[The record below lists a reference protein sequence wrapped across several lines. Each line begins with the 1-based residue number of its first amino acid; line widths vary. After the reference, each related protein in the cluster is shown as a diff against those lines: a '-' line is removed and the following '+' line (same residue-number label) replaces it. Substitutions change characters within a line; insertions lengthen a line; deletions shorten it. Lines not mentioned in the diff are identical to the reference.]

1 MTTAAAW
8 IDDLAARFAAGFPTH
23 REFMTLGREAEHP
36 VVHADGT
43 AADISLLWPRLG
55 ATGDL
60 EPKREGEMIIGLDGD
75 KYCYSSEVGK
85 GTIEIILSP
94 TADLNEM
101 AALYEEAMGRLLL
114 ACYEQGFVVL
124 GYGIQPVQDPVASF
138 MTPKQ
143 RYGVLLEVIGE
154 TWLWFTLTA
163 SDQTH
168 VAVTRDQFV
177 PLSSLGNLLAPV
189 TVALLG
195 NSPIF
200 SAKDHGFCSAR
211 EGTMARIHSGEFR
224 HGMPARAFDD
234 VRDMTAQLAHLHHLM
249 RKQDGRTIPATGR
262 FEDFLRAPLD
272 DRGQPTEDPE
282 QVFAA
287 YLLHEHYVWH
297 SARARSN
304 HGTVEFRAA
313 CQQPGR
319 DHLAAATLHAG
330 LAAGAPEIAALL
342 AEKLGAD
349 AWPAMRA
356 WHHGAI
362 HDGLAAAE
370 PLPGLLDAILD
381 RAEDGLRRRGRGEE
395 RYMEPLRRRAAARE
409 NPAQR
414 ARKVFAESGI
424 AGLIREVR
432 WDQ

>member
-1 MTTAAAW
+1 MPTADAW
-8 IDDLAARFAAGFPTH
+8 IDALAARFADGFPTRRDH
-23 REFMTLGREAEHP
+23 MTLGREAEHP

-43 AADISLLWPRLG
+43 AADISRLWPRLA

-60 EPKREGEMIIGLDGD
+60 DEKREGSLIIGLDGE

-94 TADLNEM
+94 TADLHEM
-101 AALYEEAMGRLLL
+101 SGLYEEAMGRLLL
-114 ACYEQGFVVL
+114 AAYEQDFTVL
-124 GYGIQPVQDPVASF
+124 GYGIQPVQDPVPAF

-143 RYGVLLEVIGE
+143 RYGVLLDVIGE

-168 VAVTRDQFV
+168 VAVTRDDFV
-177 PLSSLGNLLAPV
+177 PLASLGNLLAPV
-189 TVALLG
+189 TVALLA

-200 SAKDHGFCSAR
+200 SGKDAGMCSSR
-211 EGTMARIHSGEFR
+211 EGTMSRIHSGEFR
-224 HGMPARAFDD
+224 HGMPARPFQD

-249 RKQDGRTIPATGR
+249 RRLDGRNVPATGR
-262 FEDFLRAPLD
+262 FEDFLTAPLD
-272 DRGQPTEDPE
+272 DHGQPTADPD

-319 DHLAAATLHAG
+319 EHMAAAALHAG
-330 LAAGAPEIAALL
+330 FAAGAAEISALL
-342 AEKLGAD
+342 AERLGAD
-349 AWPAMRA
+349 AWPAMRR
-356 WHHGAI
+356 WHHDAI
-362 HDGLAAAE
+362 LHGLAAEE
-370 PLPGLLDAILD
+370 PVPGLLHAILD

-395 RYMEPLRRRAAARE
+395 AFLAPLRRRADARE

-414 ARKVFAESGI
+414 ARRVFADGGV
-424 AGLIREVR
+424 AALVREAR